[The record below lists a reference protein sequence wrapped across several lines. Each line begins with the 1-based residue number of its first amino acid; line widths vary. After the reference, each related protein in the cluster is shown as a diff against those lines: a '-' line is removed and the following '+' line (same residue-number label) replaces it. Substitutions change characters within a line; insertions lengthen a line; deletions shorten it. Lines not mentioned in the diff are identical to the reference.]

1 MVPTKYKSEEDVFSI
16 EDETG
21 RVEII
26 GACLNKEFLVT
37 GMIIGILGKEAATG
51 TFEVIDVCLPG
62 IPDQSPLNSLQG
74 KSTIK
79 TFLHD

>member
-1 MVPTKYKSEEDVFSI
+1 
-16 EDETG
+16 
-21 RVEII
+21 VEIT

-37 GMIIGILGKEAATG
+37 GMIVGILGKEVATG

-74 KSTIK
+74 KSTNK
-79 TFLHD
+79 AFLHD